1 MQSLHP
7 QSQDRNT
14 SPSAQASATRHV
26 APADCSAFTAEQ
38 QQALDVAYLAW
49 VNSGY
54 SVAAGEQ
61 YTATRRR
68 IQYAAMITSL
78 RGS

>member
-1 MQSLHP
+1 MLHP

-38 QQALDVAYLAW
+38 LQALIDAAIEW
-49 VNSGY
+49 EQSGY
-54 SVAAGEQ
+54 SVAGAEK
-61 YTATRRR
+61 YAATRRK
-68 IQYAAMITSL
+68 IQYAAMIASL
-78 RGS
+78 RGSK

>member
-1 MQSLHP
+1 MLQQSP
-7 QSQDRNT
+7 TTQP
-14 SPSAQASATRHV
+14 PSAQASATRHV